1 MGKLEDRLE
10 RIREGAKDRIPEAAR
25 KIMHDATEALE
36 ASGLAERA
44 VGVGD
49 AAPGFQLADP
59 SGEQFRLEDLRAEGP
74 VVLTFFRGHW

>member
-1 MGKLEDRLE
+1 MGKLEDRLH

-25 KIMHDATEALE
+25 RVMHDATEALE

-44 VGVGD
+44 IGVGD
-49 AAPGFQLADP
+49 AAPGFRLADP
-59 SGEQFRLEDLRAEGP
+59 SGEQFSLEDLRTNSP

>member
-1 MGKLEDRLE
+1 MGKLEDRLH

-25 KIMHDATEALE
+25 QLMHDATEALE
-36 ASGLAERA
+36 ASGQAEHA
-44 VGVGD
+44 IGVGD

-59 SGEQFRLEDLRAEGP
+59 SGAVHNLDDLRSSGP